1 MGVHNSEIESTEH
14 SCNPSQIAYSC
25 FNSLDN
31 KELSMVFEEDADE
44 GLITP
49 PILQTV
55 NPQFVIVDLGKSD
68 TQKLFSREIRA
79 AHLTGHAENIQA
91 GSECN
96 VVESLL
102 QSVSIETG
110 KFLGCDWKDTS
121 IRDSRFMHC
130 TFSSASLAYNSLND
144 VVFEAS
150 RFDDADFQNCDFD
163 HVTFVECTFLRSLI
177 KTCSFR
183 SCKFLRCD
191 TNNKL
196 FETCRFIECQF
207 SDTIIQIQTIAENF
221 GLAKSSYCG
230 PVRSDRTEAS
240 AVMLSVNDLK
250 KWNESAT
257 AQPLHKAN
265 IEYFLLETFIDG
277 SDYLDVC
284 LALRSWLPQFR
295 TSKSF
300 VVVLN
305 QWVDFLLW
313 LYRTDGTTIHTIV
326 AAHTMTGELLSALHD
341 LSQNHAT
348 LASISGDHLALSQ
361 TVDGYLELVELCSI
375 CYREAA
381 SLLVEGNGD
390 LAEYAGLLKPMLAS
404 GEVQLLSV
412 VPHNSPWDLALSF
425 GSAHGTMLFFAFF
438 LATRTHFELSQIRA
452 KVPPS
457 GTSSGS
463 AESPVVPARLHA
475 TAEPLL
481 SIDLG
486 MIKQSTT
493 GSQLR
498 FRAYLPGNLLA
509 ELSISV
515 GSGQIAKLRKTV
527 KGLL

>member
-1 MGVHNSEIESTEH
+1 
-14 SCNPSQIAYSC
+14 
-25 FNSLDN
+25 
-31 KELSMVFEEDADE
+31 MVNQEDADR
-44 GLITP
+44 GLTTP
-49 PILQTV
+49 PTLQTV
-55 NPQFVIVDLGKSD
+55 NPQAAVVDLSQTD
-68 TQKLFSREIRA
+68 AQRLFSQEIRA
-79 AHLTGHAENIQA
+79 AHLTGYIANIQA

-110 KFLGCDWKDTS
+110 RFLGCDWKDTA
-121 IRDSRFMHC
+121 IRDSRFMRC

-163 HVTFVECTFLRSLI
+163 RVTFLECAFLRSLI
-177 KTCSFR
+177 KTCTSR
-183 SCKFLRCD
+183 SCKFLRCN

-221 GLAKSSYCG
+221 GLTKNNYCG

-250 KWNESAT
+250 KWNDSAA

-265 IEYFLLETFIDG
+265 IEYFLFETFTEG
-277 SDYLDVC
+277 SVYLDAC
-284 LALRSWLPQFR
+284 LTLRSWLPLFR

-305 QWVDFLLW
+305 QWIDFLVW
-313 LYRTDGTTIHTIV
+313 LYRTERTTIHTIV
-326 AAHTMTGELLSALHD
+326 AAHTMTGELISALRD
-341 LSQNHAT
+341 LTQNHMN
-348 LASISGDHLALSQ
+348 LAAISGDHLSLSQ
-361 TVDGYLELVELCSI
+361 TVDRYLELVELCTI
-375 CYREAA
+375 CYREGA

-390 LAEYAGLLKPMLAS
+390 LSEYAELLKPMLAS
-404 GEVQLLSV
+404 GEVHLLSV

-425 GSAHGTMLFFAFF
+425 GSTHGTMLFFAFF
-438 LATRTHFELSQIRA
+438 LATRTHFELSQIRDRVA
-452 KVPPS
+452 AS
-457 GTSSGS
+457 RTSSGL
-463 AESPVVPARLHA
+463 AESPLAPPKSHA
-475 TAEPLL
+475 TTEPLL

-486 MIKQSTT
+486 MIKQPTA

-509 ELSISV
+509 ELRISV